1 VTTNRKEASRTVKRE
16 AKPASS
22 YHHGNLEQ
30 ALVNLATEL
39 IAKQG
44 VESLTLRLLGE
55 QLGVSRTALYRHFS
69 DKQTLLVRVAE
80 EGFAQFGDSLEAART
95 STDRTDVFVRMAHAY
110 FTFAQKNPGQYR
122 VMFDASVLKKA
133 HTAKLHAAAKRSFA
147 SLFDEVVRDSAK
159 LRGSSPGSI
168 GARSLGLWSLLHGY
182 SMLAIN
188 GQFDDNRATV
198 TKAMVASVEALVKG
212 QRTEG

>member
-1 VTTNRKEASRTVKRE
+1 VTANRKGVGRTLKSE

-30 ALVNLATEL
+30 ALVHLATEL
-39 IAKQG
+39 IAKHG

-55 QLGVSRTALYRHFS
+55 RLGVSRTALYRHFS

-80 EGFAQFGDSLEAART
+80 EGFAQFGDALEAARAST
-95 STDRTDVFVRMAHAY
+95 SPTDVFVRMAHAY
-110 FTFAQKNPGQYR
+110 FSFAQKHPGQYR

-147 SLFDEVVRDSAK
+147 SLFDEVVGDSAK
-159 LRGSSPGSI
+159 LHGGSPESI
-168 GARSLGLWSLLHGY
+168 GARVLGLWSLLHGY

-188 GQFDDNRATV
+188 GQFDDNRAAV

-212 QRTEG
+212 QRAES